1 MSSDNPTARLA
12 EFISTTSIEQISE
25 EVLHEAKRTLI
36 NIVAVALSAW
46 PPLQPQPWQDP
57 PSSPGRSC

>member
-12 EFISTTSIEQISE
+12 EFISITSIEQISE

-36 NIVAVALSAW
+36 NIVAVALSASNDTSVDT
-46 PPLQPQPWQDP
+46 LLN
-57 PSSPGRSC
+57 

>member
-36 NIVAVALSAW
+36 NIVAVALSASN
-46 PPLQPQPWQDP
+46 DP
-57 PSSPGRSC
+57 SVDTLLNWDG